1 MKGKKEMA
9 EKERPKVL
17 ANKSDGYKY
26 HYTSLSDI
34 VIAGYDLPPMR
45 IATLTNNNGDPVIVD
60 GRPVEYIEVERRITK
75 INGLNSLETESVEW
89 IRGARVVI
97 PKQAEGAKD
106 NKTMNDAQLYGS
118 AITYAR
124 RYTAMLFFGI
134 ACDDDDKLEIKT
146 KEEAQAQEL
155 AEMKEDLAELYKEAG
170 GGAFE
175 NWLKE
180 RGGLEYKTYGIL
192 KAELLK
198 RINDKAEAKEIKK

>member
-1 MKGKKEMA
+1 MA

-17 ANKSDGYKY
+17 GNKSDGYKY

-60 GRPVEYIEVERRITK
+60 GRPVEYIEVERRVTK

-134 ACDDDDKLEIKT
+134 ACDDDDKLEVKT
-146 KEEAQAQEL
+146 QAEAQAQEL
-155 AEMKEDLAELYKEAG
+155 ANMKDDLLELYKKVG
-170 GGAFE
+170 GKAFE
-175 NWLKE
+175 TYLKE
-180 RGGLEYKTYGIL
+180 RGGLSFETYPKI
-192 KAELLK
+192 KAELMK
-198 RINDKAEAKEIKK
+198 RITDMAEKEKEK

>member
-1 MKGKKEMA
+1 MA

-17 ANKSDGYKY
+17 GNKSDGYKY

-45 IATLTNNNGDPVIVD
+45 VATLTNNNGDPVIVD
-60 GRPVEYIEVERRITK
+60 GRPVEYIAVERRTIGNE
-75 INGLNSLETESVEW
+75 IEW

-134 ACDDDDKLEIKT
+134 ACDDDDKLETKT
-146 KEEAQAQEL
+146 QAEAQAQEL
-155 AEMKEDLAELYKEAG
+155 ANMKNDLLELYKKVG
-170 GGAFE
+170 GKAFE
-175 NWLKE
+175 TYLKE
-180 RGGLEYKTYGIL
+180 RGGLSFETYPKL

-198 RINDKAEAKEIKK
+198 RINDSNEKGEKNESN

>member
-1 MKGKKEMA
+1 MA

-17 ANKSDGYKY
+17 GNKSDGYKY

-60 GRPVEYIEVERRITK
+60 GRPVEYIEAQRTIG
-75 INGLNSLETESVEW
+75 NGFEW

-146 KEEAQAQEL
+146 QAEAQAQEL
-155 AEMKEDLAELYKEAG
+155 ANMKDDLLELYKKVG
-170 GGAFE
+170 GKAFE
-175 NWLKE
+175 TYLKE
-180 RGGLEYKTYGIL
+180 RGGLSFETYPKI
-192 KAELLK
+192 KAELKK
-198 RINDKAEAKEIKK
+198 RITDMAEKEKEK

>member
-1 MKGKKEMA
+1 MA

-17 ANKSDGYKY
+17 GNKSDGYKY

-45 IATLTNNNGDPVIVD
+45 VATLTNNNGDPVIVD
-60 GRPVEYIEVERRITK
+60 GRPVEYIEVERRTIGNE
-75 INGLNSLETESVEW
+75 IEW

-134 ACDDDDKLEIKT
+134 ACDDDDKLETKT
-146 KEEAQAQEL
+146 QAEAQAQEL
-155 AEMKEDLAELYKEAG
+155 ANMKDDLLVLYKKVG
-170 GGAFE
+170 GKAFE
-175 NWLKE
+175 TYLKE
-180 RGGLEYKTYGIL
+180 RGGLSFETYPKL

-198 RINDKAEAKEIKK
+198 RINDANEKGEKHESN

>member
-1 MKGKKEMA
+1 MA

-17 ANKSDGYKY
+17 GNKSDGYKY

-45 IATLTNNNGDPVIVD
+45 VATLTNNNGDPVIVD
-60 GRPVEYIEVERRITK
+60 GRPVEYIEVERRTIGNE
-75 INGLNSLETESVEW
+75 IEW

-134 ACDDDDKLEIKT
+134 ACDDDDKLETKT
-146 KEEAQAQEL
+146 QAEAQAQEL
-155 AEMKEDLAELYKEAG
+155 ANMKNDLLELYKKVG
-170 GGAFE
+170 GKAFE
-175 NWLKE
+175 TYLKE
-180 RGGLEYKTYGIL
+180 RGGLSFETYPKL

-198 RINDKAEAKEIKK
+198 RINDSNEKGEKHESN

>member
-1 MKGKKEMA
+1 MA
-9 EKERPKVL
+9 EKETPKIL
-17 ANKSDGYKY
+17 GNKSEGYKY
-26 HYTSLSDI
+26 NYTSLADI
-34 VIAGYDLPPMR
+34 VMAGYNLPPMR

-60 GRPVEYIEVERRITK
+60 GRPVEYIEAERNFGHVEENGEIVTK
-75 INGLNSLETESVEW
+75 SEW

-124 RYTAMLFFGI
+124 RYTALMLFGI
-134 ACDDDDKLEIKT
+134 ATEDDSKVETKT

-155 AEMKEDLAELYKEAG
+155 EGMKQELFSLYTQAG
-170 GGAFE
+170 GKAFF

-180 RGGLEYKTYGIL
+180 RGGLDFNSYGAL
-192 KAELLK
+192 KAELKK
-198 RINDKAEAKEIKK
+198 RITDNAEAEKAEKGAKK

>member
-1 MKGKKEMA
+1 MA

-17 ANKSDGYKY
+17 GNKSDGYKY

-45 IATLTNNNGDPVIVD
+45 VATLTNNNGDPVIVD
-60 GRPVEYIEVERRITK
+60 GRPVEYIEAERNFGYVEENGEIVTK
-75 INGLNSLETESVEW
+75 SEW

-146 KEEAQAQEL
+146 QAEAQAQEL
-155 AEMKEDLAELYKEAG
+155 ANMKDDLLVLYKKVG
-170 GGAFE
+170 GKAFE
-175 NWLKE
+175 TYLKE
-180 RGGLEYKTYGIL
+180 RGGLSFETYPKL

-198 RINDKAEAKEIKK
+198 RINDSNEKGEKHESN

>member
-1 MKGKKEMA
+1 MA

-45 IATLTNNNGDPVIVD
+45 IATLTNNNGDPVIID
-60 GRPVEYIEVERRITK
+60 GRPVEYIEVERKFGFVEESGELITK
-75 INGLNSLETESVEW
+75 SEW

-134 ACDDDDKLEIKT
+134 ACDDDDKLETKT
-146 KEEAQAQEL
+146 KAEAQAQEL
-155 AEMKEDLAELYKEAG
+155 SNMKDDLLVLYKKVG
-170 GGAFE
+170 GKAFE
-175 NWLKE
+175 TYLTE
-180 RGGLEYKTYGIL
+180 RGGLSFETYPKL

-198 RINDKAEAKEIKK
+198 RINDMAEKEKEK

>member
-1 MKGKKEMA
+1 MA

-17 ANKSDGYKY
+17 GNKSDGYKY

-60 GRPVEYIEVERRITK
+60 GRPVEYIEVQSRTIGNEI
-75 INGLNSLETESVEW
+75 EW

-134 ACDDDDKLEIKT
+134 ACDDDDKLETKT
-146 KEEAQAQEL
+146 KAEAQAQEL
-155 AEMKEDLAELYKEAG
+155 SNMKDDLLVLYKKVG
-170 GGAFE
+170 GKAFE
-175 NWLKE
+175 TYLEE
-180 RGGLEYKTYGIL
+180 RGGLSFETYPKL

-198 RINDKAEAKEIKK
+198 RINDANEKGEKNESN

>member
-1 MKGKKEMA
+1 MA

-17 ANKSDGYKY
+17 GNKSDGYKY

-45 IATLTNNNGDPVIVD
+45 VATLTNNNGDPVIVD
-60 GRPVEYIEVERRITK
+60 GRPVEYIEAQRIVADAD
-75 INGLNSLETESVEW
+75 GRVAVEW

-124 RYTAMLFFGI
+124 RYTAMLIFGI
-134 ACDDDDKLEIKT
+134 ACDDDDKLETKT
-146 KEEAQAQEL
+146 KAEAQAQEL
-155 AEMKEDLAELYKEAG
+155 ANMKDDLLELYKKVG
-170 GGAFE
+170 GKAFE
-175 NWLKE
+175 TYLNE
-180 RGGLEYKTYGIL
+180 RGGLSFETYPKL

-198 RINDKAEAKEIKK
+198 RINDMAEKEKEK